1 MTKKKRPKEEEVI
14 QFDAVRPF
22 GPTIVK
28 GKLPKH
34 LIELMDTKATEML
47 DDEKLSKEFDHSGSL
62 AGNVKQEVR
71 FPTEWMDTNEFLPM
85 IGFI

>member
-1 MTKKKRPKEEEVI
+1 MKPQKKQIKKSKEEVI
-14 QFDAVRPF
+14 EFQAIRPF
-22 GPTIVK
+22 GPTIIK

-34 LIELMDTKATEML
+34 LLELMDTKATEML

-71 FPTEWMDTNEFLPM
+71 FPSEWMDK
-85 IGFI
+85 

>member
-28 GKLPKH
+28 GKLPK
-34 LIELMDTKATEML
+34 T
-47 DDEKLSKEFDHSGSL
+47 F
-62 AGNVKQEVR
+62 N
-71 FPTEWMDTNEFLPM
+71 
-85 IGFI
+85 